1 MRVPDAIEGTF
12 YKRLNRFSCL
22 VQVRGEL
29 VECFLPNPGRLQELL
44 IRGRKVLLLPKNR
57 IGRKTAY
64 DLFAVHHNNAWVVVD
79 SRVPNLLVYEVLR
92 KGILPEL
99 AGYEEI
105 RKEPFYG
112 ASRLDFLLQSKNKQ
126 CLLEVKSCTLVKDG
140 VALFPDAPT
149 ERGRRHVEELMRAR
163 SNGLRAC
170 VLFLIQRDDARVFSS
185 NDETDKR
192 FGEALRA
199 AAKREVEVLA
209 YSSTFDGRRIS
220 LSRRVPIAL

>member
-1 MRVPDAIEGTF
+1 MRITNAAEGVF
-12 YKRLNRFSCL
+12 HRRLNRFLCL
-22 VQVRGEL
+22 VQVRGDV

-44 IRGRKVLLLPKNR
+44 IRGKKVLVFPKNR
-57 IGRKTAY
+57 RRRKTAY
-64 DLFAVHHNNAWVVVD
+64 DLFAVYHNNAWVVVD
-79 SRVPNLLVYEVLR
+79 SRVPNMLVYEVLR

-126 CLLEVKSCTLVKDG
+126 CLLEVKSCTLVKNG

-149 ERGRRHVEELMRAR
+149 ERGRRHVEELIRAH
-163 SNGLRAC
+163 SNGFRAC
-170 VLFLIQRDDARVFSS
+170 ILFLVQRGDSRVFSP

-192 FGEALRA
+192 FGEVLRA
-199 AAKREVEVLA
+199 AEKKGVEVLT
-209 YSSTFDGRRIS
+209 YSSSFDGKRIR